1 VRLDDT
7 ALIIGAMELP
17 FDLDEL
23 IRGALAED
31 LGRSGDVTS
40 GITVPDGAVAQGR
53 AVARAPGVVAGL
65 SVFRRTF
72 VLLDPSVAVTTS
84 VFDGTAVEAGTA
96 LAEVRG
102 PARSI
107 LGAERVALNFL
118 QHISGV
124 ATLTRRFVE
133 ACEGTGSVVLCTRKT
148 LPGLRAL
155 ERYAVQAGGGRLH
168 RGGLDDGVLI
178 KRNHL
183 RMAGGVEEAVV
194 RAKAGAPHTL
204 KVEVEVES
212 LEELKTALAVGADAI
227 LLDNADLETVREA
240 ARLVAGRVPLE
251 ISGGVT
257 LENVGDI
264 AAVGG
269 LLISVGRLTHSAPA
283 MDVALEVSP
292 A

>member
-1 VRLDDT
+1 
-7 ALIIGAMELP
+7 MELP

-23 IRGALAED
+23 VRGALRED

-40 GITVPDGAVAQGR
+40 EITVPDGAAARGR

-118 QHISGV
+118 QHMSGV

-133 ACEGTGSVVLCTRKT
+133 ACAGTGSVVLCTRKT

-155 ERYAVQAGGGRLH
+155 ERYAVEAAGGRLH
-168 RGGLDDGVLI
+168 RGGLDGGVLI

-212 LEELKTALAVGADAI
+212 LEELKTALAAGADAI
-227 LLDNADLETVREA
+227 LLDNADLETVFEA

-257 LENVGDI
+257 LDRVGDI
-264 AAVGG
+264 AAAGG

-283 MDVALEVSP
+283 MDIALEVSP

>member
-1 VRLDDT
+1 
-7 ALIIGAMELP
+7 MELP

-118 QHISGV
+118 QHMSGV

-212 LEELKTALAVGADAI
+212 LEELKTALAVGADAV

-257 LENVGDI
+257 LENLGDI